1 MDTMYFLQL
10 IASTA
15 TQDRTHT
22 EHSLLAKYNCKRLVH
37 WQQLHTIII
46 GMWAG
51 ANEDQYILP
60 GKYII
65 YIGMGT
71 QNAHFSSYNYTCTVY
86 NVQMHWMHIH
96 CSRKFDYIY

>member
-1 MDTMYFLQL
+1 MCVITFICAAQNIVGRAMTIYMDTMYFLQL
-10 IASTA
+10 VASTA

-22 EHSLLAKYNCKRLVH
+22 VHSLLAKYNCKCLVH

-65 YIGMGT
+65 YI
-71 QNAHFSSYNYTCTVY
+71 
-86 NVQMHWMHIH
+86 
-96 CSRKFDYIY
+96 